1 MYLLHQGK
9 PSKERQQGSEAT
21 KAAFSGMLP
30 ENIPTPTSRDTG
42 LCAWWRGSPELS
54 SAPAWLQTA
63 VVGSG
68 GQGTGA
74 QGGRRLSQAGAR
86 GLSLHPAPPG

>member
-30 ENIPTPTSRDTG
+30 ENSERCQVT
-42 LCAWWRGSPELS
+42 W
-54 SAPAWLQTA
+54 
-63 VVGSG
+63 
-68 GQGTGA
+68 
-74 QGGRRLSQAGAR
+74 
-86 GLSLHPAPPG
+86 